1 MIVRSA
7 VMSVMLLVA
16 MPVSAAPAR
25 IVSADGSLTEI
36 VYALGHEARLAGVD
50 TTSRYP
56 SATAELPQIG
66 YKRNLSAE
74 GVLSLAPDT
83 VIGTAESGPPQVL
96 KQIEGVGV
104 RVATFTSAPTL
115 HGVRAKIEGVARLLE
130 ADAAGAALWRQVSA
144 EIEQARQR
152 VARIANPVRVLF
164 VFSAVDRSPIVG
176 GRSSGAD
183 TMITLAGGVNVA
195 TGVEGYKPMTPEAI
209 IAARPEL
216 ILMIA
221 SGGNHAVDP
230 QHIFDK
236 PGLAHTP
243 AARDKRLVAMDGMYL
258 LGFGPR
264 IGQAIDDLARAFYP
278 KRMDGDQ

>member
-1 MIVRSA
+1 MG
-7 VMSVMLLVA
+7 VMLLA
-16 MPVSAAPAR
+16 ALPVSAAPAR
-25 IVSADGSLTEI
+25 IISADGSLTEI
-36 VYALGHEARLAGVD
+36 VYALGEEARLAGVD

-56 SATAELPQIG
+56 IATAELPQIG

-83 VIGTAESGPPQVL
+83 LIGTEESGPPQVL
-96 KQIEGVGV
+96 NQIKGVGV
-104 RVATFTSAPTL
+104 RVATFTSSPTL
-115 HGVRAKIEGVARLLE
+115 DGVRAKIEGVAHLLGTE
-130 ADAAGAALWRQVSA
+130 AAGQALWQQVST
-144 EIEQARQR
+144 EVEQARQR
-152 VARIANPVRVLF
+152 VRNIVNPVRVLF
-164 VFSAVDRSPIVG
+164 VFSAADRSPIVG
-176 GRSSGAD
+176 GRNSGAD

-221 SGGNHAVDP
+221 SGGNHAVNPDD
-230 QHIFDK
+230 IFSK

-264 IGQAIDDLARAFYP
+264 IGRAIGDLSRAFYP
-278 KRMDGDQ
+278 ERVAASEP

>member
-1 MIVRSA
+1 MG
-7 VMSVMLLVA
+7 MMLFAALPA
-16 MPVSAAPAR
+16 SAAPAR

-36 VYALGHEARLAGVD
+36 VYALGEEARLAGVD

-56 SATAELPQIG
+56 AATTELPQIG

-83 VIGTAESGPPQVL
+83 LIGTAESGPPQVL

-104 RVATFTSAPTL
+104 RVATFASAPTL
-115 HGVRAKIEGVARLLE
+115 DSVRAKIEGMARLLE
-130 ADAAGAALWRQVSA
+130 ADAAGAALWRQVST
-144 EIEQARQR
+144 EVEQARQR
-152 VARIANPVRVLF
+152 VAHIANPVRVLF
-164 VFSAVDRSPIVG
+164 VFSAADRSPIVG
-176 GRSSGAD
+176 GRNSAAD

-230 QHIFDK
+230 EDIFSK
-236 PGLAHTP
+236 PGLTHTP

-264 IGQAIDDLARAFYP
+264 IGRAIDDLTRAFYP
-278 KRMDGDQ
+278 ERVAAGEP